1 MKRTLGESLH
11 RAGQFLSELDNPLVP
26 SLPVPVGQQ
35 PRPQPE
41 NVMANNSNGRLLL
54 ALKDLLDRGGPATP
68 EVLATTL
75 APDYAAEGEDPQQFL
90 LRVRALLEKAGIS
103 EGGSTAARHS
113 EIVKEYLNEAK
124 PRPLEAGVQ
133 AALSM
138 FSIPGQI
145 VAPLTADRHR
155 AVVAEYLDG
164 GRQVA
169 RQVGLSV
176 NAALATDDAM
186 SEGRRQAV
194 VAEAT
199 ANLPAAGDWQGKGP
213 RDQEGP
219 AMQLWDTNDER
230 QARLQREARADQEQT
245 QPAEA
250 DEADLTKYKGLRD
263 RLYQAR
269 LEQRPEHWKTA
280 IALSGAIQDLGKAID
295 SRRRLPPACLKEFEG
310 LLAAAGRG

>member
-1 MKRTLGESLH
+1 
-11 RAGQFLSELDNPLVP
+11 
-26 SLPVPVGQQ
+26 
-35 PRPQPE
+35 
-41 NVMANNSNGRLLL
+41 MANNNGNHRLLA
-54 ALKDLLDRGGPATP
+54 ALRQRLEEGGPATP
-68 EVLATTL
+68 EVLASDL
-75 APDYAAEGEDPQQFL
+75 APQFRAEGETPQDFL
-90 LRVRALLEKAGIS
+90 KRVRLVLEKAGIS

-113 EIVKEYLNEAK
+113 EIVKEFLNESK
-124 PRPLEAGVQ
+124 PRPLEASAQ

-138 FSIPGQI
+138 FSTPGQI
-145 VAPLTADRHR
+145 VAPLTPDRHR
-155 AVVAEYLDG
+155 QVVAEYLDG

-199 ANLPAAGDWQGKGP
+199 ANLPTAGDWDRGP
-213 RDQEGP
+213 KDQLDP
-219 AMQLWDTNDER
+219 HTAMWDSGDARRAAQQR
-230 QARLQREARADQEQT
+230 QAAADSEVT

-250 DEADLTKYKGLRD
+250 GEADLEDYRRLRD